1 LIPNPYE
8 NQIFRLQWWGL
19 RTSPAFLFF
28 LQRETAVTPN
38 VRNSQMKHAHITF
51 YAKLRKNMLRTRW
64 IKVLRDLSSN
74 KTRTILV
81 ILSIAVGVTALGMVM
96 GAQSIVDESLP
107 EQYAAINPASATL
120 YTLDTFDD
128 DLIEAIEAMPEVAQ
142 AEGRRDVLVRFFDK
156 DGVARSIQLTAIPDY
171 EDQGMNI
178 IAPEEGAFPPPDRD
192 ILVERAS
199 LSPLLGLGDVKIGDT
214 LVIEPPDGKKREV
227 TIAGSVYDQSQL
239 PAFMAGISYG
249 YITND
254 TLEWLGE
261 PRDYNQLVFVAA
273 DNKLD
278 YEHIQ
283 TVSKLIQDRMERD
296 GNQVVYS
303 LIFPPGEHPAQSF
316 LNAFS
321 YILGAM
327 GLLSLFL
334 SGFLI
339 VNILAAILAQQVRQI
354 GIMKTVGARTGQIT
368 WMYFLLVLL
377 FGVLGLMIAIPLGA
391 LGSLGLA
398 TLFSSLLN
406 FNIDGFQLNPQVVL
420 VQIVIGLSVPLLA
433 AVYPV
438 VKGVRITAR
447 EAMGEQGLGKGQFGS
462 SWLDRVILG
471 ARKVFPI
478 ARPSQI
484 SIRNTFRRK
493 GRLTLTL
500 ITLSLAT
507 TIFISIFTIR
517 SSLQQTL
524 DDALNFFDF
533 DIQIVFDQAYRVE
546 PLQQQVLNVPG
557 VDGVET
563 WGFGTARRVRPDDS
577 ESDSITVYAPEPDSN
592 MLNVT
597 LTNGRWLEEGDTN
610 AIVINTD
617 VLRNEDDIGVG
628 DTITLNIDGK
638 ESDFEV
644 VGIVRGLMTGANAFI
659 NFDYYGR
666 VTNAV
671 DKAQV
676 VLVRLDDRSPQNQME
691 LGQALEES
699 YRRSGFRVQQMQ
711 TIAQLRTLI
720 ASIFNVIIVFLL
732 FMALLLGIVGGLGL
746 MGTMSINVIERTR
759 EIGVMRAIGAS
770 DGAVLRIVLLEGVI
784 IGLIS
789 WIIGG
794 LLALPASYFLT
805 NTVGTI
811 LLQASPSYV
820 FSISGTI
827 LWLFIVLVL
836 AGIAS
841 FIPARSASKLT
852 IREVLSYE

>member
-1 LIPNPYE
+1 
-8 NQIFRLQWWGL
+8 
-19 RTSPAFLFF
+19 
-28 LQRETAVTPN
+28 
-38 VRNSQMKHAHITF
+38 
-51 YAKLRKNMLRTRW
+51 MLRTRW

-107 EQYAAINPASATL
+107 EQYAAINPASATI
-120 YTLDTFDD
+120 YTLNTFDD
-128 DLIEAIEAMPEVAQ
+128 DIIEAIEAMPEVGQ
-142 AEGRRDVLVRFFDK
+142 AEGRRFVSVRFFDK
-156 DGVARSIQLTAIPDY
+156 DGVSRTLQLNAVPDY
-171 EDQGMNI
+171 EEQGINI
-178 IAPEEGAFPPPDRD
+178 ITSEEGAFPPPERD
-192 ILVERAS
+192 LLIERAS
-199 LSPLLGLGDVKIGDT
+199 FSAALGLGDVEIGDT
-214 LVIEPPDGKKREV
+214 IVIEPPDGKKREV

-239 PAFMAGISYG
+239 PAFMAGTGYG
-249 YITND
+249 YITYD

-261 PRDYNQLVFVAA
+261 PRDYNQIVFVVQ
-273 DNKLD
+273 DNKMD
-278 YEHIQ
+278 ADHIQ
-283 TVSKLIQDRMERD
+283 AVSKLIQNRLERD
-296 GNQVVYS
+296 GNQVLFTLVY
-303 LIFPPGEHPAQSF
+303 PPGEHPAQSF

-339 VNILAAILAQQVRQI
+339 VNILAAILTQQVRQI
-354 GIMKTVGARTGQIT
+354 GIMKTIGAKRGQVT
-368 WMYFLLVLL
+368 WMYFVLVLL
-377 FGVLGLMIAIPLGA
+377 FGILGLMLAIPLGA

-398 TLFSSLLN
+398 TLFSSMLN
-406 FNIDGFQLNPQVVL
+406 FNIDGFQFNSQVVL
-420 VQIVIGLSVPLLA
+420 VQIVVGLSVPMLA
-433 AVYPV
+433 AIYPV
-438 VKGVRITAR
+438 WKGTRITAR
-447 EAMGEQGLGKGQFGS
+447 EAMSEQGLGKGQFGT
-462 SWLDRVILG
+462 SWMDRVIIG
-471 ARKVFPI
+471 VRKIFPI
-478 ARPSQI
+478 TRPAQI

-507 TIFISIFTIR
+507 TIFISIFSIR
-517 SSLQQTL
+517 ASLQQTL
-524 DDALNFFDF
+524 DDALNFFDY
-533 DIQIVFDQAYRVE
+533 DVQIVFDRNYRVD
-546 PLQQQVLNVPG
+546 PIQQQALDMPG
-557 VDGVET
+557 VDVVET
-563 WGFGTARRVRPDDS
+563 WGFGTTRRIRPDDS
-577 ESDSITVYAPEPDSN
+577 EGESIIVYAPEFDSD

-597 LTNGRWLEEGDTN
+597 ITDGRWLEEGDTN

-617 VLRNEDDIGVG
+617 VLRNEDDVSVG
-628 DTITLNIDGK
+628 DMITLNIDGK

-666 VTNAV
+666 VTNAI
-671 DKAQV
+671 DKAEV
-676 VLVRLDDRSPQNQME
+676 VLMRFDDRSPENQME
-691 LGQALEES
+691 LGQAIEES
-699 YRRSGFRVQQMQ
+699 YGRTGFRVQQMQ

-720 ASIFNVIIVFLL
+720 SGIFNVIIIFLL

-794 LLALPASYFLT
+794 IIAIPASYFLT
-805 NTVGTI
+805 ETVGTI

-820 FSISGTI
+820 FSISGAI
-827 LWLFIVLVL
+827 VWLFIVMIL

-841 FIPARSASKLT
+841 YIPARSASKLT

>member
-1 LIPNPYE
+1 
-8 NQIFRLQWWGL
+8 
-19 RTSPAFLFF
+19 
-28 LQRETAVTPN
+28 
-38 VRNSQMKHAHITF
+38 
-51 YAKLRKNMLRTRW
+51 MLRTRW

-107 EQYAAINPASATL
+107 EQYAAINPASATI
-120 YTLDTFDD
+120 YTLNTFDD
-128 DLIEAIEAMPEVAQ
+128 DIIEAIEAMPEVGQ
-142 AEGRRDVLVRFFDK
+142 AEGRRFVSVRFFDK
-156 DGVARSIQLTAIPDY
+156 DGVSRTLQLNAVPDY
-171 EDQGMNI
+171 EEQGINI
-178 IAPEEGAFPPPDRD
+178 ITSEEGAFPPPERD
-192 ILVERAS
+192 LLIERAS
-199 LSPLLGLGDVKIGDT
+199 FSAALGLGDVEIGDT
-214 LVIEPPDGKKREV
+214 LTIEPPDGKKREV

-239 PAFMAGISYG
+239 PAFMAGTGYG
-249 YITND
+249 YISYD

-261 PRDYNQLVFVAA
+261 PRDYNQIVFVVQE
-273 DNKLD
+273 NKLD
-278 YEHIQ
+278 ADHIQ
-283 TVSKLIQDRMERD
+283 AVSKLIQNRLERD
-296 GNQVVYS
+296 GNQVLFTLVY
-303 LIFPPGEHPAQSF
+303 PPGEHPAQSF

-339 VNILAAILAQQVRQI
+339 VNILAAILTQQVRQI
-354 GIMKTVGARTGQIT
+354 GIMKTIGAKRGQVT
-368 WMYFLLVLL
+368 WMYFVLVLL
-377 FGVLGLMIAIPLGA
+377 FGILGLMLAIPLGA

-398 TLFSSLLN
+398 TLFSSMLN
-406 FNIDGFQLNPQVVL
+406 FNIDGFQFNPQVVL
-420 VQIVIGLSVPLLA
+420 VQMVVGLSVPMLA
-433 AVYPV
+433 AIYPV
-438 VKGVRITAR
+438 WKGTRITAR
-447 EAMGEQGLGKGQFGS
+447 EAMSEQGLGKGQFGT
-462 SWLDRVILG
+462 SWLDRVIIG
-471 ARKVFPI
+471 VRNIFPI
-478 ARPSQI
+478 TRPAQI

-507 TIFISIFTIR
+507 TIFISIFSIR
-517 SSLQQTL
+517 ASLQQTL
-524 DDALNFFDF
+524 DDALNFFDY
-533 DIQIVFDQAYRVE
+533 DVQIVFDRGYRVD
-546 PLQQQVLNVPG
+546 PIQQQALDMLG
-557 VDGVET
+557 VDVVET
-563 WGFGTARRVRPDDS
+563 WGFGTTRRIRPDDS
-577 ESDSITVYAPEPDSN
+577 EGDSIIVYAPEFDSD

-597 LTNGRWLEEGDTN
+597 IVNGRWLEEGDTN

-617 VLRNEDDIGVG
+617 VLRNEDDISVG
-628 DTITLNIDGK
+628 DMITLNIDGK

-666 VTNAV
+666 VTNAI

-676 VLVRLDDRSPQNQME
+676 VLMRFDDRSSENQME
-691 LGQALEES
+691 LGQAIEES

-720 ASIFNVIIVFLL
+720 SGIFNVIIIFLL

-794 LLALPASYFLT
+794 IIAIPASYFLT
-805 NTVGTI
+805 ETVGTI

-820 FSISGTI
+820 FSISGAI
-827 LWLFIVLVL
+827 VWLFIVMIL

-841 FIPARSASKLT
+841 YIPARSASKLT